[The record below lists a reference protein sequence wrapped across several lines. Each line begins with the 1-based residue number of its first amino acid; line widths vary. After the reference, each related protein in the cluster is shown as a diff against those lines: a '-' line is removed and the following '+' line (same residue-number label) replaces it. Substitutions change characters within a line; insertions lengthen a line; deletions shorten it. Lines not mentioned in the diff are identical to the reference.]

1 MHQLLLVLLGLLTCI
16 CTRHAVAAEVTAVV
30 RAARILDVEKG
41 AILTGH
47 EVRVAG
53 ERIVA
58 VAPATSGSPR
68 RGVTILDLGDATL
81 LPGLIDVHTHLID
94 DAMEYSP
101 AAPLTRSGAQM
112 AYRAIP
118 NALATLRAGFTTV
131 RDLGTYRALVDV
143 ALRDAIDRGWVAGP
157 RMQPAGAYVTMT
169 GGAGALTGLAP
180 DVTLPLE
187 LRFGVAD
194 GPDQVRQR
202 VRALARG
209 GVGVIKVLSSG
220 AILTPGSVP
229 GAREFTDEEL
239 GAAVDEA
246 ARAGLKVAC
255 HAHGAEGAKAAIRA
269 GVASIEHGS
278 LLDDEGL
285 RMMKAK
291 GIFLAPNVYE
301 GEADAAASPGHTPE
315 MLASGEG
322 LGGALREVT
331 RKAHRLGVPL
341 AFGTD
346 AAVIPHG
353 TNAKQFAE
361 YVACGL
367 TPLEAIRT
375 ATTNA
380 ARLLGW
386 EDRVGRLTPG
396 AFADMIAVGGNPLED
411 VKRLEK
417 PLFVMKGGG
426 VIVGP
431 SGVAR

>member
-16 CTRHAVAAEVTAVV
+16 CTRHAVAVEVTAVV

-81 LPGLIDVHTHLID
+81 LPGLIDVHTHLTD

-202 VRALARG
+202 VRALARS

>member
-291 GIFLAPNVYE
+291 GIFLAPNVPE